1 MDDKDLFPY
10 QIEGAKF
17 LAGKKVA
24 LLADDM
30 GLGKTAQSIRAAD
43 MVGAKRILVLCPAV
57 VRSNWA
63 AELESFGLIPRKTQI
78 ITTKKDVWSET
89 DTIICS
95 YDLAGMAPDDMRFD
109 LLILDEAHYLK
120 ERKTERTK
128 AVYSK
133 KGLVHKADRVWA
145 MTGTPAPNNVS
156 ELWPLMFTF
165 GLTKYSYPEFVR
177 RYCKTTRTGY
187 GLKILGSLREQIPHL
202 RAQLAPIMLRR
213 RKDQVLKELPP
224 ITYEDVLVEPGP
236 VDFGMTCDFA
246 KYVGP
251 GYSIKELE
259 DKVANERALLKTVL
273 DVQFGS
279 LNETAMQTLAAIA
292 PSVSTLR
299 KYTGLQKLD
308 PVAKLIASELTNK
321 QYQKIVVFA
330 IHRDVVEGLRQRL
343 TAFRAVSL
351 YGGTNPGKR
360 EHNIRK
366 FSTDPKCRVFI
377 GNIQSAGTGITL
389 TAAHQVLFIEQDWV
403 PGNNAQAAMRC
414 HRIGQEMPVTVRFV
428 GLKDSLDSRISKI
441 LKRKTRDLTEIFD
454 PGLLRFP

>member
-1 MDDKDLFPY
+1 MDEKALYPY
-10 QIEGAKF
+10 QIEGANF

-30 GLGKTAQSIRAAD
+30 GLGKTVQAITAAD
-43 MVGAKRILVLCPAV
+43 LIGAKRILILCPAV
-57 VRSNWA
+57 VRSNWV
-63 AELESFGLIPRKTQI
+63 AELEEFGKLARETQI
-78 ITTKKDVWSET
+78 ITARKDVWSKT
-89 DTIICS
+89 ATIICS
-95 YDLAGMAPDDMRFD
+95 YDLAGMAPDDLRFD
-109 LLILDEAHYLK
+109 LLVLDEAHYLK

-133 KGLVHKADRVWA
+133 RGLVHKADRVWA
-145 MTGTPAPNNVS
+145 LTGTPAPNNVS
-156 ELWPLMFTF
+156 ELWPMMFTF
-165 GLTKYSYPEFVR
+165 GLTKQSFNDFVQTF
-177 RYCKTTRTGY
+177 CKTTRTGY
-187 GLKILGSLREQIPHL
+187 GLKILGSIRNNIPQI
-202 RAQLAPIMLRR
+202 RAMLAPILLRR

-236 VDFGMTCDFA
+236 VDFGTTNDFA

-251 GYSIKELE
+251 GYKIEELE
-259 DKVANERALLKTVL
+259 NQISNERALLKTVL

-279 LNETAMQTLAAIA
+279 LNETAMQTLGAIA

-308 PVAKLIASELTNK
+308 PVAKMITSELTNK

-330 IHRDVVEGLRQRL
+330 VHRDVVEGLRQRL

-351 YGGTNPGKR
+351 YGGTAPGKR
-360 EHNIRK
+360 DHNIRK
-366 FSTDPKCRVFI
+366 FMTDPKCRVFI

-389 TAAHQVLFIEQDWV
+389 TSAHQVLFLESSWV
-403 PGNNAQAAMRC
+403 PGDNAQAAMRC

-428 GLKDSLDSRISKI
+428 GLKNSLDQRISKI
-441 LKRKTRDLTEIFD
+441 LKQKTRDLTEIFD
-454 PGLLRFP
+454 PTLLRI